1 MRDLQEKS
9 RRARPSIVRVRRVSA
24 DLDRAVKTVV
34 RQCMGI
40 SPGEEVLVV
49 CNPVTEEIGALMRI
63 EAQGDGADATLAV
76 ISERDSHAA
85 EPPRAVAAAMTA
97 ADVVLAPTIQSL
109 SHTEARKAASEAG
122 VRVGSLPGV
131 TEEMLC
137 RLMTGDLEQI
147 RRRGWAVVTAL
158 NSGKEVH
165 ITCPLGSDLKISLE
179 GRRGIVD
186 AGEISS
192 RGAFGNLPC
201 GEGYI
206 APLEGT
212 AEGTLVV
219 DGSIAGVGLLETPA
233 ALTVRE
239 GHLVEASG
247 DGGSQLMDLLTVHGP
262 DGTNVAEL
270 GIGTNEEAILTGN
283 ILEDEKILGSCHV
296 AFGASA
302 AMGGTV
308 QVPVHLDCVLV
319 EPTVEIDGET
329 IVGGGDL
336 LV

>member
-1 MRDLQEKS
+1 VTAE
-9 RRARPSIVRVRRVSA
+9 
-24 DLDRAVKTVV
+24 LDRAVKTVV

-40 SPGEEVLVV
+40 SPGEDVLVV

-85 EPPRAVAAAMTA
+85 EPPRPVASAMAA

-109 SHTEARKAASEAG
+109 SHTAARKAATEAG
-122 VRVGSLPGV
+122 VRIGTLPGV
-131 TEEMLC
+131 TEEMLG
-137 RLMTGDLEQI
+137 RLMTGDLEEI

-158 NSGKEVH
+158 NRGSEAR
-165 ITCPLGSDLKISLE
+165 ITCPHGSDLRIGLE
-179 GRRGIVD
+179 GRMGIVD
-186 AGEISS
+186 AGELGNK
-192 RGAFGNLPC
+192 GAFGNLPC
-201 GEGYI
+201 GEGFI
-206 APLEGT
+206 APVEGT
-212 AEGTLVV
+212 TEGTLVV
-219 DGSIAGVGLLETPA
+219 DGSIAGIGLLETPVE
-233 ALTVRE
+233 LTVRK
-239 GHLVEASG
+239 GLLVEATG
-247 DGGSQLMDLLTVHGP
+247 EDGAKLMELLTAHGE

-283 ILEDEKILGSCHV
+283 ILEDEKILGTCHV

-302 AMGGTV
+302 AIGGTI
-308 QVPVHLDCVLV
+308 QVPVHLDCVVL

-329 IVGGGDL
+329 IAGGGDL

>member
-1 MRDLQEKS
+1 
-9 RRARPSIVRVRRVSA
+9 VSA

-40 SPGEEVLVV
+40 QPGEDVLVV

-63 EAQGDGADATLAV
+63 EAQGEGADATLAV
-76 ISERDSHAA
+76 ISERESAAA
-85 EPPRAVAAAMTA
+85 EPPAPVAAAMAA

-109 SHTEARKAASEAG
+109 SHTAARKVASEAG
-122 VRVGSLPGV
+122 VRIGTLPGV
-131 TEEMLC
+131 TEEMLS
-137 RLMTGDLEQI
+137 RLMTGDLEEI

-158 NSGKEVH
+158 NRAAEVR
-165 ITCPLGSDLKISLE
+165 ITCPHGSDLRIGLE
-179 GRRGIVD
+179 GRMGIVD
-186 AGEISS
+186 AGELGN

-201 GEGYI
+201 GEGFI

-212 AEGTLVV
+212 TEGKLVV
-219 DGSIAGVGLLETPA
+219 DGSIAEIGLLDTPVE
-233 ALTVRE
+233 LTVRE
-239 GHLVEASG
+239 GHLVAATG
-247 DGGSQLMDLLTVHGP
+247 PDGEHLMELLTAHGE

-283 ILEDEKILGSCHV
+283 ILEDEKIFGTCHV

-302 AMGGTV
+302 AIGGTV
-308 QVPVHLDCVLV
+308 QVPVHLDCVVL
-319 EPTVEIDGET
+319 EPTVEVDGET
-329 IVGGGDL
+329 IVSGGDL